1 MKKVLYILSEL
12 STRDIDW
19 MLEVGKR
26 LEIPAGSEVI
36 KENQEIDALYIVLDG
51 SLSVCVAALGEKEIA
66 TIGSGEVLGEMS
78 FVDSRPPSATVTAIE
93 KSLILAIPKAELNA
107 KLQEDVLFSLR
118 FYRAIAKFLSN
129 RLRGTFS
136 SLAPD
141 EEKSES
147 AEVIEENLTLAASR
161 FDELLQILKDK

>member
-12 STRDIDW
+12 SARDIDW
-19 MLEVGKR
+19 MLEVGNR
-26 LEIPAGSEVI
+26 LEISAGTEVI
-36 KENQEIDALYIVLDG
+36 TENQEIDALYIVLDG
-51 SLSVCVAALGEKEIA
+51 SLSVCVAALGVIA

-78 FVDSRPPSATVTAIE
+78 FVDSRPPSATVKAIE
-93 KSLILAIPKAELNA
+93 KSLLLAIPKAALNA

-136 SLAPD
+136 SLA
-141 EEKSES
+141 EEGKSPA
-147 AEVIEENLTLAASR
+147 AEATAEDLTLAASR
-161 FDELLQILKDK
+161 FDELLQIILKDS